1 MYDSPQKPVMLRE
14 HKIVVK
20 IDHVLCETCEVS
32 PVTGHGNIE
41 TMGKL
46 YIVVGLQTLPRY
58 CQCQQRNFKP

>member
-1 MYDSPQKPVMLRE
+1 MYDLPQKPVMLRE

-20 IDHVLCETCEVS
+20 IDHLLCETCEVS

-41 TMGKL
+41 TMEKL
-46 YIVVGLQTLPRY
+46 YIVVRLQTLTQY